1 MLSKSQKKN
10 AAAII
15 AAQTCT
21 RIGDV
26 LTNPKTVI
34 TWLLSQLGTTGFFIG
49 MLAPIRESGS
59 MLPQLFVSGWVKR
72 ARSRK
77 WVFIGGALAQAVC
90 ISAMGASALWM
101 SPNLAGGVVMFSLV
115 AFSLSRAFCS
125 ISSKDVLGLAIPK
138 GFRGRV
144 TGASATISGIIS
156 AFAAAG
162 LIFLRDYDT
171 ATLLAWI
178 VLGASI
184 LWVLGAGLYSL
195 IHEPIPE
202 PAEVTQSPD
211 SAVND
216 LWERVGLV
224 IRDPLFRRFIIVR
237 TLLLGSAL
245 ASPLIVVLARTKE
258 GNLLSLVGFLVATA
272 VATSASSLLWGKMAD
287 RSGHVTMALGGL
299 ACAVI
304 GIAAICMAVWM
315 PVSGKTIWAVWL
327 WPLIFLLFNLGY
339 TGVRLGRKVWVVD
352 AVEGDKRTDYVSTSN
367 TLIAV
372 AILVMGLLTAPL
384 QSISPLLP
392 LGVYSILCIIGSIL
406 AFTLAGQEK

>member
-1 MLSKSQKKN
+1 
-10 AAAII
+10 
-15 AAQTCT
+15 
-21 RIGDV
+21 
-26 LTNPKTVI
+26 
-34 TWLLSQLGTTGFFIG
+34 
-49 MLAPIRESGS
+49 
-59 MLPQLFVSGWVKR
+59 MLPQLFISGWVKR

-77 WVFIGGALAQAVC
+77 WVFIGGAIAQAVC
-90 ISAMGASALWM
+90 IAAMGASALWM
-101 SPNLAGGVVMFSLV
+101 SPDLAGGVVLFALV

-125 ISSKDVLGLAIPK
+125 ISSKDVLGRTIPK

-156 AFAAAG
+156 ALAAAG
-162 LIFLRDYDT
+162 LIFLRDYET

-178 VLGASI
+178 VLGASL
-184 LWVLGAGLYSL
+184 LWVLGAGIYSF

-202 PAEVTQSPD
+202 PEESTP
-211 SAVND
+211 SANDTAIND
-216 LWERVGLV
+216 LWKRVGLV
-224 IRDPLFRRFIIVR
+224 IRDPLFRRFIIAR

-245 ASPLIVVLARTKE
+245 ASPLIVVLAQTKD

-272 VATSASSLLWGKMAD
+272 IATSASSLLWGRLAD
-287 RSGHVTMALGGL
+287 RASHVTMALGGL
-299 ACAVI
+299 ACALI
-304 GIAAICMAVWM
+304 GLVAIGMALWM
-315 PVSGKTIWAVWL
+315 PASGKTLWI

-392 LGVYSILCIIGSIL
+392 LAVYSALALIGSGL
-406 AFTLAGQEK
+406 AFSLAGKDN